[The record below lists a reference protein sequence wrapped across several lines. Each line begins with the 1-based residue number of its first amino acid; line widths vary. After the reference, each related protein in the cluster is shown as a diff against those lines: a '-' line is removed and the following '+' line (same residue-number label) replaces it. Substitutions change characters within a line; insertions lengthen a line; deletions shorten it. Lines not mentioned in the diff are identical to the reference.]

1 MDLQALVDEITELVI
16 AQLGRVSHSAG
27 PGSSGL
33 PQTLIVM
40 GDGERGAEL
49 LSTHIRASIASGGR
63 VAIVPSASWPRARIA
78 HVATPDGRVRVVD
91 APPAWGALVTE
102 SRVVLVPNLAMS
114 ELSAVTRL
122 LHLTPASGA
131 LLAALVEGR
140 AALAG
145 GDDIHLYA
153 AHAARLPK
161 ALVEAARACAARA
174 AAMGVKVMEAKRLA
188 DEILVA
194 ASPPSPA
201 NGTLSGA
208 RDVLT
213 RDDVEAML
221 RSGVA
226 TIEVAAG
233 TIVTP
238 LALEVARAAGAD
250 IVVR

>member
-16 AQLGRVSHSAG
+16 AQLGRVPHLAAAG
-27 PGSSGL
+27 ASSL
-33 PQTLIVM
+33 PRTLIVM
-40 GDGERGAEL
+40 GDGERGGDL
-49 LSTHIRASIASGGR
+49 LSTHIRASIAAGGR
-63 VAIVPSASWPRARIA
+63 VALVPSASWPRQRIA
-78 HVATPDGRVRVVD
+78 HASTPDGRVRVID
-91 APPAWGALVTE
+91 APPAWGALVAE

-114 ELSAVTRL
+114 ELSAVTHL

-131 LLAALVEGR
+131 LLAAVMEGR

-161 ALVEAARACAARA
+161 ALVEAARACAVKAV
-174 AAMGVKVMEAKRLA
+174 AMGVKLVEAKRLA
-188 DEILVA
+188 DEVLVA
-194 ASPPSPA
+194 LSTPAVPSLAS
-201 NGTLSGA
+201 SGG

-213 RDDVEAML
+213 RDDVASML
-221 RSGVA
+221 RGGVA

-238 LALEVARAAGAD
+238 LALEVARAAGVD
-250 IVVR
+250 IVAR